1 MKKLYVGTNTKMYKT
16 PSAAVE
22 HVLKLRELTRDI
34 ARQLELFVI
43 PSYTSIA
50 PCVQAVGEDI
60 LIGAQNM
67 GWEDEGQYTGEISAP
82 MLEEVGVRLVMI
94 GHSERRHVLHE
105 TDEEEQK
112 KIACAARH
120 DFKILLCV
128 GETAQQ
134 KSYEISRETLA
145 QQLKIG
151 LHGLDAEIALHR
163 LWIAYE
169 PVWAI
174 GVNGVPADEHYA
186 SEMHR
191 HIKAVLEELY
201 GDQGREIP
209 VLYGG
214 SVNNENAVKL
224 IAQPYIDGLFIG
236 RSAWS
241 AENFNQII
249 REILPVFRSRDLAEK

>member
-34 ARQLELFVI
+34 AQQLELFVI

-82 MLEEVGVRLVMI
+82 MLEEVGARLVMI

-112 KIACAARH
+112 KIADMLTAFDSYIKRAVCELDLFLAMKKA
-120 DFKILLCV
+120 LL
-128 GETAQQ
+128 
-134 KSYEISRETLA
+134 
-145 QQLKIG
+145 QQL
-151 LHGLDAEIALHR
+151 
-163 LWIAYE
+163 
-169 PVWAI
+169 
-174 GVNGVPADEHYA
+174 
-186 SEMHR
+186 
-191 HIKAVLEELY
+191 
-201 GDQGREIP
+201 
-209 VLYGG
+209 
-214 SVNNENAVKL
+214 
-224 IAQPYIDGLFIG
+224 FI
-236 RSAWS
+236 
-241 AENFNQII
+241 
-249 REILPVFRSRDLAEK
+249 